1 VTFGAASILAEK
13 NINRQR
19 YNLVFLLLVI
29 TMFGI
34 GFTTLYSA
42 SIHYGSLLFGEPL
55 YFVLNQAKHFVL
67 SLIVMSLFAFVDFRI
82 IRKLLPYAM
91 LLSLILCLMTFI
103 PFFSKESHGAVRW
116 VNIAGKLMFQPSE
129 FVKLVMIIFIANF
142 FAKNGGKFDK
152 PFLSVL
158 MPFFVVALFVLLI
171 YFENDFSSSFFILFL
186 SLAMFFIVGV
196 PLSWFFKG
204 AAIIIPI
211 LILMILTKDYRIE
224 RILAFIDPMRAP
236 LNSTY
241 QIQGSLNALTSGGF
255 WGRGLGEGI
264 KKIGSVPY
272 IYSDFVFV
280 VWAEEMGFIGVIFYI
295 FLLSSFAFVGY
306 KIALTC
312 QELFASY
319 VAFGGVS
326 AIVFQ
331 SLLNCAVVCKLAPTT
346 GISLP
351 FFSAGG
357 SSLVVT
363 FAICGLIINASGISS
378 KYKGG
383 NK

>member
-1 VTFGAASILAEK
+1 MTFGAASILAEK

-19 YNLVFLLLVI
+19 YNLVFLLLVL